1 MQPIPRLL
9 RPGGMHR
16 ATLPMLAAAFATA
29 TLALAGCSP
38 AAATPPGSAPPPAI
52 TARATGTVVAAPDT
66 ATVVLGVQTRDRSA
80 TAALAANS
88 ERANAVIGVLQGAG
102 VAAADIRT
110 SQLTVYPTS
119 APETGRITGYEV
131 SNQVTATLHDIAAA
145 GAVIDQAAAAAGD
158 AIRVQTIQFSIADES
173 AARAEARA
181 DAVRRAL
188 TQAQQLADAA
198 GVGLGPVRS
207 IVEVGGEQPPM
218 PYKAEAD
225 RAQQA
230 VPIQP
235 GTQELAVTVEV
246 VHDIA

>member
-1 MQPIPRLL
+1 
-9 RPGGMHR
+9 MHR
-16 ATLPMLAAAFATA
+16 ATLPLLALA
-29 TLALAGCSP
+29 TLVLAGCSSP
-38 AAATPPGSAPPPAI
+38 AAASPGSAPPPAI

-66 ATVVLGVQTRDRSA
+66 ATVVLGVETRDRSA
-80 TAALAANS
+80 TAALTANS
-88 ERANAVIGVLQGAG
+88 ERAGAVIGVLQGAG
-102 VAAADIRT
+102 VAPADIRT
-110 SQLTVYPTS
+110 SQLTVYPTT
-119 APETGRITGYEV
+119 APETGRITGYQV

-145 GAVIDQAAAAAGD
+145 GALIDQAAAAAGD
-158 AIRVQTIQFSIADES
+158 ATRVQTIQFSIADES

-188 TQAQQLADAA
+188 AQARQLADAA

-207 IVEVGGEQPPM
+207 IVELAGEQPPM
-218 PYKAEAD
+218 PYTAD
-225 RAQQA
+225 AARAQAA

>member
-1 MQPIPRLL
+1 
-9 RPGGMHR
+9 MHR
-16 ATLPMLAAAFATA
+16 ATIPLLALA
-29 TLALAGCSP
+29 TLALSGCSSP
-38 AAATPPGSAPPPAI
+38 AATAPGATAPPAI
-52 TARATGTVVAAPDT
+52 TARAAGAVVAAPDT
-66 ATVVLGVQTRDRSA
+66 ATVVLGVTTRDRSA